1 MTSEALADIYYEK
14 LKDADNPG
22 LTLARFFCE
31 LNDRE
36 VDREKVILFN
46 RLLKLFG
53 RYTVYFAI
61 MDLYG
66 YSDANIDGNIYG
78 LLSYYCKSRLEKE
91 SKNSSQSENLDD
103 FLSEVEKQKRAQK
116 KVAKTLEIRS
126 LDE

>member
-1 MTSEALADIYYEK
+1 MTSEALADIYYNK
-14 LKDADNPG
+14 LKDSNNPG
-22 LTLARFFCE
+22 LDLARFFCE

-36 VDREKVILFN
+36 VDRERVILFN

-53 RYTVYFAI
+53 RYSIYFAI

-66 YSDANIDGNIYG
+66 YRDANIDGDVYG
-78 LLSYYCKSRLEKE
+78 LLTYYCKNRLEKE

-103 FLSEVEKQKRAQK
+103 FLSEVEKQKKAQK
-116 KVAKTLEIRS
+116 KINKTLEIKN

>member
-1 MTSEALADIYYEK
+1 MTSEALADIYYDK

-31 LNDRE
+31 LNDKQ
-36 VDREKVILFN
+36 VDKDKVILFN

-53 RYTVYFAI
+53 RYTIYFAI

-66 YSDANIDGNIYG
+66 YEGANLDNIYG
-78 LLSYYCKSRLEKE
+78 LLSYYCKSRLERE
-91 SKNSSQSENLDD
+91 SKNSNNSDSLED
-103 FLSEVEKQKRAQK
+103 FLSEVDKQRKAQK
-116 KVAKTLEIRS
+116 KISKTLDIRS